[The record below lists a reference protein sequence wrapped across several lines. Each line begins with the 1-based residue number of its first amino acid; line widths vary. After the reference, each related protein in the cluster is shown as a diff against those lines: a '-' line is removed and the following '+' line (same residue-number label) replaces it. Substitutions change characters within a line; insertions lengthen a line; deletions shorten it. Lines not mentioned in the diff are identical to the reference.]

1 MDIKTILVMTAI
13 FVVISV
19 IYFATQK
26 KVIHQPSVA
35 TPQKPDPPQPSV
47 AETTTPQKID
57 PPQQLTPVMGV
68 VGPSYTSFMG
78 VVGLK

>member
-35 TPQKPDPPQPSV
+35 TPQKPDPLNRQWRKLQP
-47 AETTTPQKID
+47 
-57 PPQQLTPVMGV
+57 
-68 VGPSYTSFMG
+68 
-78 VVGLK
+78 LKK

>member
-35 TPQKPDPPQPSV
+35 TLKTGPPQPSV

-57 PPQQLTPVMGV
+57 PLNN
-68 VGPSYTSFMG
+68 
-78 VVGLK
+78 